1 MPAKIAEMF
10 IYSKRLLCINMY
22 LHKPPRRTATA
33 GGHPLNGQADQFTKP
48 LHAVASTT
56 RPNAMRYQAKPTK
69 VWVAM

>member
-1 MPAKIAEMF
+1 MF

-22 LHKPPRRTATA
+22 APENTPQPYGYGRRAARTD
-33 GGHPLNGQADQFTKP
+33 QADQFTRP

-69 VWVAM
+69 VCVAM